1 MSLWGNSDA
10 DEAKPKWLTA
20 AQKKLVFADARG
32 WIFKKSD
39 NHPEEVL
46 CAIGELA
53 TSIGQADITSID
65 WVSTAF
71 DKSEG
76 GTLSATVTFNEKV
89 TVNTSGGTPTLSVT
103 NGNQGS
109 GSGRGPHLLA
119 YASGSSTNKLTFSLA
134 IGANN
139 AATNAGDVLSFGA
152 NPLALNSG
160 TIVDR
165 AEGGNA
171 TITSAASIGTAAG
184 TITMNSTVPTGTQI
198 VVISPDAGT
207 APVLVDGQVTS
218 AKLSADI
225 KAFTLKSTVSSGT
238 GGAVVDSFAGGS
250 YRSAKYIIQVDNGAG
265 EYETRE
271 ALVVHDGTT
280 PYITEYALVYTGSNL
295 LGDASVQMN
304 GTSVELVYTA
314 NSGTCDVKVIATYI
328 DA

>member
-20 AQKKLVFADARG
+20 AEKKLTFATAKG
-32 WIFKKSD
+32 WVFKKSD
-39 NHPEEVL
+39 NHQEEVL

-71 DKSEG
+71 DKSDG

-89 TVNTSGGTPTLSVT
+89 TVSGTPTLSVS
-103 NGNQGS
+103 NN

-134 IGANN
+134 IGAAN

-152 NPLALNSG
+152 NPLAHAGGS

-184 TITMNSTVPTGTQI
+184 TITV
-198 VVISPDAGT
+198 A
-207 APVLVDGQVTS
+207 A
-218 AKLSADI
+218 
-225 KAFTLKSTVSSGT
+225 
-238 GGAVVDSFAGGS
+238 
-250 YRSAKYIIQVDNGAG
+250 
-265 EYETRE
+265 
-271 ALVVHDGTT
+271 
-280 PYITEYALVYTGSNL
+280 
-295 LGDASVQMN
+295 
-304 GTSVELVYTA
+304 
-314 NSGTCDVKVIATYI
+314 
-328 DA
+328 